1 MAGIPRNDADAER
14 EARAMLAR
22 MVPRLTEPAHQI
34 LGLAP
39 TAGADDARQAFLR
52 LTKLYHPAKFA
63 RYSPEIVRVA
73 NDVFV
78 TIKRAYDQLS
88 TSGRGAATRAA
99 PEPTTRPLVA
109 TRAPTA
115 PASAAGTTPPPAGTT
130 PPPLRG
136 AGARPG
142 STPPAT
148 GAAPPH
154 APTAQARATSQA
166 AASATARPLTPPPAP
181 VRSATVAP
189 PAPARPAMAAPATR
203 AVTSAPPARAASSPP
218 ATRAAT
224 SGPAGDPALEAAHD
238 LLRRRLWSDARQAF
252 HQLAIAAPGDK
263 RLRAYMHYA
272 RGREASEAGRGDE
285 ARAELQRA
293 LALDPELTAAKRALD
308 DLPPE
313 PPRGGLVSRLLRR

>member
-1 MAGIPRNDADAER
+1 VAGIPRTDADAER
-14 EARAMLAR
+14 EARALLSR
-22 MVPRLTEPAHQI
+22 MVPRLAEPAHQI
-34 LGLAP
+34 LGIAV
-39 TAGADDARQAFLR
+39 TASPDEARQAFLR

-63 RYSPEIVRVA
+63 RQTPEIVRIA

-78 TIKRAYDQLS
+78 TIKRAYEQL
-88 TSGRGAATRAA
+88 TGNGRGAGPRSATEPPTRPTGAARTPSAPPPPGPGAPATPPAARAA
-99 PEPTTRPLVA
+99 
-109 TRAPTA
+109 
-115 PASAAGTTPPPAGTT
+115 
-130 PPPLRG
+130 
-136 AGARPG
+136 AGARPA
-142 STPPAT
+142 STPPAA
-148 GAAPPH
+148 AAPARPSTP
-154 APTAQARATSQA
+154 AIARSASPTAAPM
-166 AASATARPLTPPPAP
+166 RPHTP
-181 VRSATVAP
+181 S
-189 PAPARPAMAAPATR
+189 PAPARPATAPTTTA
-203 AVTSAPPARAASSPP
+203 P

-224 SGPAGDPALEAAHD
+224 AAPSTRAATTAPATRAATTAPATDPALEAAHD

-252 HQLAIAAPGDK
+252 HQLAIAAPSDK